1 MNHLKELPEEL
12 YSAAVQSVFPS
23 IADALAHIYRVDTTW
38 FGAVSGKSFDA
49 MMEDI
54 KQATEQAKGV
64 SLETMQELYN
74 QLAEKYRTF
83 LAEQDLDAVRE
94 YPHPQYGTLR
104 ASHSDMSSTMVR
116 ITAAILPRCSA
127 SWAIR
132 AFRRTMCFIC
142 MQFSRKKK

>member
-64 SLETMQELYN
+64 SLETMQELYH
-74 QLAEKYRTF
+74 QLAEKYRAF
-83 LAEQDLDAVRE
+83 LVEQDLDAVRE

-104 ASHSDMSSTMVR
+104 AGHLDIIEHVVNHGTYQRDAPPAGPSVRSDGLCVLFVCSSE
-116 ITAAILPRCSA
+116 
-127 SWAIR
+127 
-132 AFRRTMCFIC
+132 
-142 MQFSRKKK
+142 